1 MIKNSFLRAF
11 SLVEMLITLVVV
23 SVLLS
28 AFVPVITKKMTKNIE
43 IKSATV
49 SSSVPIGTVVMWL
62 EDTAPEGWLLCNGST
77 IPSGSQY
84 DELRTFLDDT
94 KTPDMRGLIV
104 KGATATENTNGRV
117 RD

>member
-1 MIKNSFLRAF
+1 MKKIRFLRAF
-11 SLVEMLITLVVV
+11 SFVEMLITLVVV

-43 IKSATV
+43 IKAATV
-49 SSSVPIGTVVMWL
+49 SSSVPVGTVVMWL

-77 IPSGSQY
+77 IPSGAQY
-84 DELRTFLDDT
+84 DELRSFLDDT

-104 KGATATENTNGRV
+104 KGATASENTNGRV

>member
-1 MIKNSFLRAF
+1 MKKIVNLRAF

-43 IKSATV
+43 IKAGAV
-49 SSSVPIGTVVMWL
+49 SSSVPVGTVVMWL

-77 IPSGSQY
+77 IPSGAQY